1 MHFQFVYACCIQ
13 SVLYILSAVG
23 TVWMAVRYHDTTV
36 SELIQFKG
44 DRNQV
49 IESATNH
56 VMFMLIKMLRNSY
69 IVQEEIND
77 D

>member
-1 MHFQFVYACCIQ
+1 
-13 SVLYILSAVG
+13 
-23 TVWMAVRYHDTTV
+23 MAVRYNDTTV

>member
-1 MHFQFVYACCIQ
+1 MARGAASLMRADCAMATSGIAGPEGGTKFKP
-13 SVLYILSAVG
+13 VG
-23 TVWMAVRYHDTTV
+23 TVWMA
-36 SELIQFKG
+36 
-44 DRNQV
+44 
-49 IESATNH
+49 